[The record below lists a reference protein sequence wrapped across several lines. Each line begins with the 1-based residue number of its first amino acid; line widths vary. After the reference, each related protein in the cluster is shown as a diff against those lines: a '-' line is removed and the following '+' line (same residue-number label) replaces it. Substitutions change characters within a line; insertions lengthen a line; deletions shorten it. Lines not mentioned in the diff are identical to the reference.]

1 MNLDNIIL
9 DYLLVS
15 FLKIGILMEHMILVF
30 IKLLTIYMII
40 IYLEDQKALVF
51 SHSSTSDTRV
61 HLNQKLVNLDLMI
74 L

>member
-1 MNLDNIIL
+1 
-9 DYLLVS
+9 
-15 FLKIGILMEHMILVF
+15 MEHMILVL